1 MDVLGTNIHSE
12 LNIASLHVAGMIDVT
27 YPCAAR
33 VNERQLKLVGHI
45 AEISIEGP
53 KIYDVKYDVE
63 AFFDQTKIPAGVERT
78 ADLLGS
84 QYTKAGTDG

>member
-1 MDVLGTNIHSE
+1 
-12 LNIASLHVAGMIDVT
+12 MIDVT

-63 AFFDQTKIPAGVERT
+63 VGRYRST
-78 ADLLGS
+78 LS
-84 QYTKAGTDG
+84 NSH